1 MAGYMNKLRTE
12 MAERFLDALNQGRL
26 PWKAC
31 WQQSDPCN
39 AVSEKPYRGVNA
51 MMLSFVSD
59 EMGYKDPRWC
69 TYLQAKAQGWQ
80 VRKGEK
86 SALVE
91 YWAYYDKKEKKL
103 LSWADARKLFREDKL
118 YAEKYLE
125 LRSRCYNVFNAEQ
138 IDGIP
143 EHKQSQT
150 DIGKIREKRDR
161 LLEHMA
167 VSYREVVGSGAF
179 YQPKTD
185 TITLPPEAS
194 FNDTYGYMAT
204 FLHEAAHA
212 SGHESRLNRDLSGL
226 FGSPEYAREE
236 LRAEIAS
243 AFTAQTLGL
252 QLSDEQLEYQIQQHS
267 AYVQSWAS
275 VLKEAPEELFQAI
288 RTAEGI
294 SDYLIEQGEFLL
306 EQESFFAK
314 IVYGDELPVYYDD
327 RQSYMQEVM
336 YQNERGGI
344 NLATEMSREEFLA
357 DVSESLMT
365 QGHYM
370 SFGANLTGDY
380 TEEIRAYMAAHPPQV
395 SVHPWMAHEN
405 HMVDT
410 VHRWEQTHLEDAP
423 DQWSVK
429 ADGHTGQLLLC
440 QNDRQLLEQRYRD
453 ICQQPQQEIRQ
464 PETQELPDEPEWEP

>member
-31 WQQSDPCN
+31 WQQTDPCN
-39 AVSEKPYRGVNA
+39 AVSEKPYRGINA
-51 MMLSFVSD
+51 MFLSFLA
-59 EMGYKDPRWC
+59 EEKGYQDPRWC
-69 TYLQAKAQGWQ
+69 TYLQAKEQGWQ

-91 YWAYYDKKEKKL
+91 YWAYYDTHEKKL
-103 LSWADARKLFREDKL
+103 LSWADAGKLQRTDPD

-150 DIGKIREKRDR
+150 DIGRIREKRDR
-161 LLEHMA
+161 LLENMA
-167 VSYREVVGSGAF
+167 VSYQEIAGSGAY
-179 YQPKTD
+179 YQPGSD
-185 TITLPPEAS
+185 AITLPPEGS
-194 FNDTYGYMAT
+194 FEDAYGYMAT

-212 SGHESRLNRDLSGL
+212 TGHESRLDRKMTGA

-243 AFTAQTLGL
+243 AFTAQALGL
-252 QLSDEQLEYQIQQHS
+252 QLTDRQLEYHLQLHS
-267 AYVQSWAS
+267 AYVQHWAS
-275 VLKEAPEELFQAI
+275 VLKESPEELFQAI
-288 RTAEGI
+288 RTAEEI

-306 EQESFFAK
+306 EEESFFAK
-314 IVYGDELPVYYDD
+314 IVYGDMLPVYYDD
-327 RQSYMQEVM
+327 REAYMKEVM
-336 YQNERGGI
+336 YQDARGGF
-344 NLATEMSREEFLA
+344 NLAAEMSREEFLA

-370 SFGANLTGDY
+370 SFGGNLVGDY
-380 TEEIRAYMAAHPPQV
+380 TNEIRAYMAAHPPQV
-395 SVHPWMAHEN
+395 SVHPWMANEN
-405 HMVDT
+405 RMVDT
-410 VHRWEQTHLEDAP
+410 VHRWEQAHLKDAQ

-440 QNDRQLLEQRYRD
+440 QNDRQLLEQRYRHF
-453 ICQQPQQEIRQ
+453 CQQPQQEIRP
-464 PETQELPDEPEWEP
+464 PEPQQLPEEPDWEP